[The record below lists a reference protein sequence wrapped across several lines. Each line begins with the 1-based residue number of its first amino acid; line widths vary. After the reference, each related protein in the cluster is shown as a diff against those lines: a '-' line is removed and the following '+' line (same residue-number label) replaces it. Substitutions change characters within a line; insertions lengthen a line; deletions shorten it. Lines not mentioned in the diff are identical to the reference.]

1 MSYTERTE
9 SRGMLVTGH
18 SQIKPNNL
26 TTLEVHWLVWNIG
39 KTSNSNRWSSV
50 SFSFTI
56 QILRWYTQFSDTH
69 THVGSCCYATPSM
82 AAPAPI
88 PPAQRCLDHTL
99 RVLKNPGVQ
108 WSSNGVMTQTNVQ
121 KYIEISYR
129 PKSSQI
135 QKFWDLSWASL
146 ENNN

>member
-69 THVGSCCYATPSM
+69 THM
-82 AAPAPI
+82 
-88 PPAQRCLDHTL
+88 LDHVAMPLLPWQHLPQFLPPSAASTI
-99 RVLKNPGVQ
+99 PWG
-108 WSSNGVMTQTNVQ
+108 SSKTQECNDHQTVWWPKRMCRNIYR
-121 KYIEISYR
+121 KYR

-146 ENNN
+146 ENDN